1 MVVPLG
7 RPAAGGSVPPSPAFG
22 VGDEVGLGFFGLMST
37 VADAVAEFDACDE
50 VAVAVSTTRLVG
62 RFGAASSA
70 CTSAVSPALTL
81 TSHLDL
87 PDGTQ
92 TENVGLTLLGFADS
106 VTLAEPVPLVSQT
119 RMAYPTVV
127 FGSTA
132 LTLLRVCIVMHKRPR
147 RGCGRCGRRRSR
159 GSGCRR
165 GSRDRRL
172 EGPAR
177 RERLRLGALGRARLW
192 QPTRLGPGRG
202 ARARLGQRRRA
213 RAWTWL
219 SARQR
224 CRGLANGLRLAHR
237 DGPCRLVS
245 LCRDGPLPG
254 RCLRAIVP
262 AQVDCIGEKHRHVRR
277 VRPCTG
283 VAAGLVSALVV
294 AVRWGWRWPRTCT
307 YSYSPGEYRA
317 HR

>member
-1 MVVPLG
+1 MLSPCFGGCLRKDSRATAIVTAAASTASPMICPPMSRTSKGRPADKSIVRVSCPCAEAAAEAEGEGDTCGNAEPRSPVGWTPRPGMVVPLG

-70 CTSAVSPALTL
+70 CTSVFSPALTL

-106 VTLAEPVPLVSQT
+106 VTLAEPVPLVNQT
-119 RMAYPTVV
+119 QMAYPTVV

-132 LTLLRVCIVMHKRPR
+132 LTAVEGLHRYAQGPR

-159 GSGCRR
+159 GVGVAVGVAIGDLRVPPGVSGFDLVLLAGPGC
-165 GSRDRRL
+165 GSPL
-172 EGPAR
+172 GWGPA
-177 RERLRLGALGRARLW
+177 EEPGLGWGSGGGLALG
-192 QPTRLGPGRG
+192 LG
-202 ARARLGQRRRA
+202 
-213 RAWTWL
+213 
-219 SARQR
+219 
-224 CRGLANGLRLAHR
+224 
-237 DGPCRLVS
+237 
-245 LCRDGPLPG
+245 
-254 RCLRAIVP
+254 
-262 AQVDCIGEKHRHVRR
+262 
-277 VRPCTG
+277 
-283 VAAGLVSALVV
+283 
-294 AVRWGWRWPRTCT
+294 
-307 YSYSPGEYRA
+307 
-317 HR
+317 